1 MRAFE
6 IESYGEADVLQE
18 FNLPLPEITDEEVL
32 IEVENTGISPYDWHV
47 RRGEQEVKIDY
58 PIPLILGWDI
68 SGVIRKVG
76 SKVIDLTVGTPVIA
90 TQQLD
95 KNGGYAEFVAIN
107 QNTVVKKPESL
118 SFEEGATIPINGLT
132 VYQALIKY
140 GEMQHGDKVLI
151 HGGAGA
157 VGIFGIQLAKAK
169 GAYVATTA
177 STHNHEFLKSIG
189 ADVTIDYNTERF
201 EDYVHDYDIVLDT
214 QAGETLE
221 RSYDVLKPGG
231 RLISIRGQVNKK
243 KAESKGITAYFTWT
257 ELNRQDLIEVVNLYG
272 YGVVK
277 AYFEAIFPL
286 SFVREAHKLSEN
298 GHSRGKIVI
307 NNKS

>member
-1 MRAFE
+1 M
-6 IESYGEADVLQE
+6 
-18 FNLPLPEITDEEVL
+18 
-32 IEVENTGISPYDWHV
+32 
-47 RRGEQEVKIDY
+47 
-58 PIPLILGWDI
+58 
-68 SGVIRKVG
+68 
-76 SKVIDLTVGTPVIA
+76 
-90 TQQLD
+90 
-95 KNGGYAEFVAIN
+95 AIN
-107 QNTVVKKPESL
+107 QKTVVKKPESL

-189 ADVTIDYNTERF
+189 ADVAIDYNTECF